1 MATTAI
7 WDIKDNLKRVLDYA
21 SNPEKT
27 EIKNHDYQFNGLN
40 QVLTYSTQDLKT
52 EKQLYVTGINCS
64 LSTAFEE
71 MKITKESFNK
81 TDGIVA
87 FHGYQ
92 SFAPGEISAELA
104 HQIGIELAQKM
115 WGDRFEVLV
124 STHLDKAHYHNHFVI
139 NSVSFVDG
147 KRYYDNKENY
157 KKMRTLSDELCQ
169 KYSLSIIE
177 HPQQKGMHYAKWK
190 NQYEPTWRDF
200 IKEDV
205 DYAISHSMNM
215 NQFYKHLQ
223 DMNYEIKYGK
233 HVAIRP
239 PNKERFVRLKSLDK
253 FENYTTDKIKE
264 RIYEQHYIHF
274 QSLNQPKQKIKK
286 YHYNG
291 IHKNNKIKLT
301 GFKALYFKYLY
312 LLGILPRNAP
322 TKKRVHFL
330 LRDDLK
336 QLDNITQEMNLISKK
351 NITNLPELE
360 FHQYFTSSKLDNL
373 IKQRRSIYNKIRRCK
388 SKAQK
393 DSFQQDI
400 NILSNEIKSLRK
412 EVVLYENIKV
422 RSISIKDKL
431 KQIQEEEKEQT
442 KQKDNKNKGVR

>member
-92 SFAPGEISAELA
+92 SFVPGEVSAELA

-157 KKMRTLSDELCQ
+157 KKMRILSDELCQ

-177 HPQQKGMHYAKWK
+177 HPQQKGLHYAKWK

-239 PNKERFVRLKSLDK
+239 PDKERFVRLKSLDK
-253 FENYTTDKIKE
+253 LGNYTTDKIKE
-264 RIYEQHYIHF
+264 RIYEQHYVHF
-274 QSLNQPKQKIKK
+274 QSLNQPKQKVNT
-286 YHYNG
+286 YHYKG

-301 GFKALYFKYLY
+301 GFKALYFRYLY
-312 LLGILPRNAP
+312 LLGVLPRNAP

-412 EVVLYENIKV
+412 EVMLYENIKV